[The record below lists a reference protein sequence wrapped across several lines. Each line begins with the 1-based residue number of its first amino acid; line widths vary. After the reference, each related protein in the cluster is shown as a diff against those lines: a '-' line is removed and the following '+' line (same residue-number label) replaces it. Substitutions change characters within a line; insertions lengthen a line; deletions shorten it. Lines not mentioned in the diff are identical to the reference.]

1 MTSAPNLAISKRADA
16 AAINSMAQQANPMGI
31 GQSEFLRIQ
40 LIQASTRE
48 KMMLPSILESYAAGA
63 VVTMGQQYDRGHQEQ
78 VKYFTR
84 RWERMGETAN
94 GR

>member
-1 MTSAPNLAISKRADA
+1 
-16 AAINSMAQQANPMGI
+16 
-31 GQSEFLRIQ
+31 

-84 RWERMGETAN
+84 RGGEPAN